1 LVRLKSQLPNL
12 FQNNNLCVVLIR
24 KFFLTTSFFTS
35 ILILFLV
42 NSANNVISISEGE
55 NSINT
60 NFVNND
66 NTTKLDISN
75 LVYDIDSDPFN
86 VSFADWTEKWWQWT
100 YSIPWDRNP
109 SYDDIGKYCSE
120 NQRGPVWFLTLAYE
134 HPVIR
139 TCDIPKNTALL
150 ITLLNSECS
159 YAEFPLL
166 KTEEELRECANRMQD
181 LVVGGNASLNNVPIL
196 NLENYRVQTD
206 IFNFTL
212 PENNIL
218 NLTSQSTQA
227 VADGN
232 WLFLKPLPAG
242 TYELKVKGNINTTAT
257 IKINGN
263 EYNGPVGWNYT
274 TTYILNVK

>member
-1 LVRLKSQLPNL
+1 M
-12 FQNNNLCVVLIR
+12 IR
-24 KFFLTTSFFTS
+24 KFLLTTSFFTL

-42 NSANNVISISEGE
+42 NSTNNVISISEGK

-66 NTTKLDISN
+66 NNTKLDISK

-166 KTEEELRECANRMQD
+166 KTEEELRECAKRMQD

-274 TTYILNVK
+274 TTYILNIK